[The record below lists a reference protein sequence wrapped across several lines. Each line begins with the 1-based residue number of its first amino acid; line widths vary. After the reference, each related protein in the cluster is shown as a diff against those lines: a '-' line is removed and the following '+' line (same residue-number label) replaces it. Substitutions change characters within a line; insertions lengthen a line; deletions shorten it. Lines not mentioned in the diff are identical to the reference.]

1 MRSQTENFAIIRVV
15 GVGGA
20 GSNAVNRMIRAELLG
35 VEFIAVN
42 TDAQALMKSNA
53 PVRIRIG
60 DAISRGLG
68 AGGDSGVGERA
79 AHEDVENLRTALE
92 GSDLVFVTAGMGG
105 GTGSG
110 AAPVVAKIAKELG
123 ALTIG
128 IITKPFAFEGRKR
141 AFVADAAANELRK
154 YVDTL
159 IVIPNERLL
168 NIVSRQTSMVDSFR
182 IADDV
187 LRQGVQG
194 VSDIITVPGDINLDF
209 ADVRTIMKDAGTAL
223 MGIGRAS
230 GEARARAAAEQ
241 AIESPLLEVDIRG
254 ATGVLVNVAAASTV
268 TLHEVNEAINHITER
283 ADPEANIIFGTTIDE
298 SLADEIQITVIA
310 TGFDRPDIVTGT
322 PTRLATVTPPA
333 APATGVADTGP
344 QRTMNQSEMA
354 PASGQYAA
362 VAQAVPVIQPP
373 PLHRAPRSEMA
384 PQQVSAQVFSAQPL
398 PASPRI
404 ARVTAPTQAVADDAA
419 LRALFAE
426 ATVQDDQE
434 LGVVLRGRDYSG
446 KK

>member
-42 TDAQALMKSNA
+42 TDAQALLKSNA

-168 NIVSRQTSMVDSFR
+168 SIVSRQTSMVDSFR

-298 SLADEIQITVIA
+298 SLGDEIQITVIA
-310 TGFDRPDIVTGT
+310 TGFRPTEEVSAAQRFG
-322 PTRLATVTPPA
+322 ATPPGRPLA
-333 APATGVADTGP
+333 QPQPSVPLWNPRMPSTEPVSTTPA
-344 QRTMNQSEMA
+344 
-354 PASGQYAA
+354 
-362 VAQAVPVIQPP
+362 PP
-373 PLHRAPRSEMA
+373 PLQAESSVSENGGAPIESSDGVGSIDLEI
-384 PQQVSAQVFSAQPL
+384 
-398 PASPRI
+398 PAF
-404 ARVTAPTQAVADDAA
+404 
-419 LRALFAE
+419 LRR
-426 ATVQDDQE
+426 
-434 LGVVLRGRDYSG
+434 RG
-446 KK
+446 